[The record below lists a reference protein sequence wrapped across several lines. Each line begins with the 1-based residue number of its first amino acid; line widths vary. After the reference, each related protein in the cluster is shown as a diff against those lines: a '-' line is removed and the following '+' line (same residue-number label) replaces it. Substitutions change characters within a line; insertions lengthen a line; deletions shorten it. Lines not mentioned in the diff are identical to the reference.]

1 MIKQRS
7 WGDCGVATLLNA
19 LNDNGVSDFSGPDGY
34 DKMVA
39 LLGRD
44 SGITIQE
51 VCAVLYSNGL
61 VPVYL
66 PLNGF
71 AVESGIRSAFT
82 IDQSTLNPGIDHPK
96 CIVQVKTKSGLLHML
111 YCDGDSAWDPA
122 VNAREPEYLGD
133 YEAIVDAVFILPV
146 EQEASE
152 DKPVKTVSVTD
163 PKTGIT
169 LRISN
174 LLGDVQLQPLMGRL

>member
-1 MIKQRS
+1 
-7 WGDCGVATLLNA
+7 
-19 LNDNGVSDFSGPDGY
+19 
-34 DKMVA
+34 
-39 LLGRD
+39 
-44 SGITIQE
+44 
-51 VCAVLYSNGL
+51 
-61 VPVYL
+61 
-66 PLNGF
+66 
-71 AVESGIRSAFT
+71 
-82 IDQSTLNPGIDHPK
+82 
-96 CIVQVKTKSGLLHML
+96 ML